1 MRFSVLQVVRGIGT
15 VGLLSLGGAGLV
27 ACGSD
32 GAAGPQGAAGTPGTP
47 GAPGAPGSTGPT
59 GPAAPGPDGGAAKAP
74 AAVYV
79 ISNDATANA
88 VVAYARAAD
97 GSLVPSAS
105 YVTGGRGSG
114 AGLGSQGALTFDATR
129 NAFFAVNAGDDSIS
143 MLSLRTDGSLALV
156 SKVPSGG
163 VAPLS
168 VTVSGNFVYAVNAGS
183 AASPANISGFTISG
197 GGLVSIADS
206 IKTLSAPQP
215 APAQIQFTP
224 DGAYLVVTEKGT
236 NMIDTF
242 PVTAGVA
249 GARTSQASVGMTPFG
264 FTFSAGKQLVV
275 TEAFG
280 GGAGLSAAT
289 AYGIGANG
297 QWTPANGSV
306 PSTQTAACWV
316 AVAGTHAFVTNTGS
330 NTVTTYNVAADGK
343 LALKTASGVDAQ
355 TGRTPGD
362 VAVSPAG
369 DVLYTRNTTDHSL
382 SVFTI
387 AADGTLTKKPDF
399 VGLPTFAQGLVVR

>member
-1 MRFSVLQVVRGIGT
+1 MRFSVLQMVRGIGT
-15 VGLLSLGGAGLV
+15 VGLLSLGGATLV
-27 ACGSD
+27 ACASD
-32 GAAGPQGAAGTPGTP
+32 GAAGPQGAAGTPGAP
-47 GAPGAPGSTGPT
+47 GAPGAAGSTGPT
-59 GPAAPGPDGGAAKAP
+59 GPAAPLPDAGAAKAP
-74 AAVYV
+74 GAVYV

-88 VVAYARAAD
+88 VVVYARGTD
-97 GSLVPSAS
+97 GALVPSAS
-105 YVTGGRGSG
+105 YLTGGRGSG

-143 MLSLRTDGSLALV
+143 MLALRTDGSLALV

-163 VAPLS
+163 VAPVS
-168 VTVSGNFVYAVNAGS
+168 VTVSGAFVYAVNAGS
-183 AASPANISGFTISG
+183 PASPANISGFTITG
-197 GGLVSIADS
+197 GGLAALADS
-206 IKTLSAPQP
+206 VKPLSAAQP
-215 APAQIQFTP
+215 GPAQIQFTP

-236 NMIDTF
+236 SMIDTY
-242 PVTAGVA
+242 PVTAGLA
-249 GARTSQASVGMTPFG
+249 GARSSQASVGMTPFG

-316 AVAGTHAFVTNTGS
+316 AVAGAHAFVTNTGS
-330 NTVTTYNVAADGK
+330 NTVTTYDVAADGK
-343 LALKTASGVDAQ
+343 LALKTAGGVDAQ
-355 TGRTPGD
+355 TGKTPGD
-362 VAVSPAG
+362 VAVAPAG
-369 DVLYTRNTTDHSL
+369 DVLYTRNSTDHSL

-387 AADGTLTKKPDF
+387 AADGALSKKPDF